1 MKIGTTISTKKALAL
16 IEKNGHKIFGSKFV
30 KRGDGSVRSGS
41 FRIGVRK
48 NIQGNPRYNP
58 KDHSILRVYDMKSGY
73 RSIPLEGILSVTLNG
88 SVYTVK

>member
-1 MKIGTTISTKKALAL
+1 MTTITIKKALDL
-16 IEKNGHKIFGSKFV
+16 IEDNGHRIFGSKFI
-30 KRGDGSVRSGS
+30 KRSDGSVRSGS

-58 KDHSILRVYDMKSGY
+58 KDHSIFRVYDMKRGY

-88 SVYTVK
+88 RVYTIA